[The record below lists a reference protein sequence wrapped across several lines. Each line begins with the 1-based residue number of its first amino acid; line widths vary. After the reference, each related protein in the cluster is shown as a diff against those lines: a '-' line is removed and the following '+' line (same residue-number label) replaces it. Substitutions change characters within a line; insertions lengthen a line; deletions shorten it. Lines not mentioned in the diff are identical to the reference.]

1 MCTTCFVRARRLRGS
16 YGWGRISGSRRRS
29 STWAGG
35 RPCVATDLKPSSSA
49 THSTPNFA
57 WQMRVAF
64 ASMVSKSLASARRG
78 SSRVLAVRGWYRRP
92 RAAMA
97 FRRRCCLLGAALI
110 VTGRLRWRGA
120 ACSFAARQR
129 PCIRAQAIE
138 FASIAFRKG
147 LARSNEGCVPN
158 VLPLRTGS
166 AARRFWHKCAYCEPK
181 SQVVSG
187 QSGGPTPIRLT
198 VGKLLRSESK
208 VMKFHSLYRLDLG

>member
-1 MCTTCFVRARRLRGS
+1 MIACFVRRQHAWALSWIADRA
-16 YGWGRISGSRRRS
+16 GRIASLLLPQVGDAHDLFRACETAERVLGVGLDQQFAS
-29 STWAGG
+29 SLLDMAGG

-110 VTGRLRWRGA
+110 VTGRLRWPRLSEQIFRGDVRGRLMLTQS
-120 ACSFAARQR
+120 AC
-129 PCIRAQAIE
+129 
-138 FASIAFRKG
+138 
-147 LARSNEGCVPN
+147 LA
-158 VLPLRTGS
+158 
-166 AARRFWHKCAYCEPK
+166 
-181 SQVVSG
+181 
-187 QSGGPTPIRLT
+187 GG
-198 VGKLLRSESK
+198 
-208 VMKFHSLYRLDLG
+208 HS